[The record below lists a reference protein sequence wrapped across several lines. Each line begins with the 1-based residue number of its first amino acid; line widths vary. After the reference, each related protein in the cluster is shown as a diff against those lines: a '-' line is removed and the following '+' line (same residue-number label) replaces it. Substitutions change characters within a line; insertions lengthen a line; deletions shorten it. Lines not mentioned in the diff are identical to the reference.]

1 MKQGYAVINAQGDL
15 DNLDITAGGNVMTLC
30 MLCRAVI
37 DQISDETGDS
47 VDIVMAVIRSLKK
60 GKEEVKA

>member
-1 MKQGYAVINAQGDL
+1 MKDGYAVINAHGDL
-15 DNLDITAGGNVMTLC
+15 DKLHVEAGGNVMTLC

-37 DQISDETGDS
+37 DQISEETGDS
-47 VDIVMAVIRSLKK
+47 VDIVMAVIKSLKK

>member
-1 MKQGYAVINAQGDL
+1 MKNGYAVINAHGDFDGL
-15 DNLDITAGGNVMTLC
+15 DLESGGNVITLC

-47 VDIVMAVIRSLKK
+47 VDEVMAFIRSLKK
-60 GKEEVKA
+60 GEEPKA